1 MDRLA
6 CIDRSYV
13 RDKNDDP
20 FFPPSMNSL
29 NDTPNDEP
37 IIRFDNVSKSFGDVR
52 AVHDLSLAMGAGQ
65 FLALLGPSGC
75 GKSTTLRLLAGLE
88 TPDAGDIWL
97 DGRCVASQ
105 RDWVPPETRRV
116 GMVFQDYAL
125 FPHLTIGENIAFPLN
140 HSSRTQRQQRVDEL
154 LDLVGLNGLA
164 RRYPHQ
170 ISGGQQQRV
179 ALARALAP
187 VPAVVL
193 LDEPFSN
200 LDAALRQSTRA
211 EVQSILAH
219 AGATTI
225 LVTHD
230 QEEAFSLAD
239 TVAVMLGGAIV
250 QIGTP
255 REIYLQPA
263 SRRVATFVG
272 AAHFLDG
279 DADGDCVTCALGT
292 LPLAQP
298 RHGPVDVLLRPDA
311 LALTV
316 HDDGPARI
324 VDRRFFGPYQTA
336 RLALADGSILDA
348 RLGPQAEVNVAARC
362 AVSVN
367 GPVMAYPR
375 SA

>member
-1 MDRLA
+1 
-6 CIDRSYV
+6 
-13 RDKNDDP
+13 
-20 FFPPSMNSL
+20 MNSL
-29 NDTPNDEP
+29 NDIPNDEP

-52 AVHDLSLAMGAGQ
+52 AVHDLSLAMEAGQ

-88 TPDAGDIWL
+88 MPDAGDIWL

-125 FPHLTIGENIAFPLN
+125 FPHLTIEENIAFPLDR
-140 HSSRTQRQQRVDEL
+140 SSRTQRQKRVDEL
-154 LDLVGLNGLA
+154 TALVGLSGLA
-164 RRYPHQ
+164 ERYPHQ
-170 ISGGQQQRV
+170 LSGGQQQRV

-187 VPAVVL
+187 GPAVVL

-211 EVQSILAH
+211 EVQSILAR

-239 TVAVMLGGAIV
+239 TVAVMLDGAIV
-250 QIGTP
+250 QVGTP
-255 REIYLQPA
+255 RGIYLQPA

-272 AAHFLDG
+272 AAHFLPG
-279 DADGDCVTCALGT
+279 DADGDRVTCALGT

-311 LALTV
+311 LALTI
-316 HDDGPARI
+316 DSAGPARI

-336 RLALADGSILDA
+336 RFALADGSILDA

-375 SA
+375 RA